1 MGDGHIGGSRDPLC
15 RCATERRDRDRRRA
29 ALRRAGSERPSTR
42 RRARRCAVATF
53 ALTCRSRSRG
63 EARRCAQARLRP
75 RTRTLQV
82 NRQEAERRGRGAETL
97 ACWYLRL
104 KGWRILARRARVRGG
119 EVDIVARRGRTLAF
133 VEVKARATEEAA
145 AFALDEWRLRRVIVA
160 AERLAPRYMRDGDD
174 VRIDALF
181 IVPGRWPNHLANVW
195 LG

>member
-1 MGDGHIGGSRDPLC
+1 M
-15 RCATERRDRDRRRA
+15 
-29 ALRRAGSERPSTR
+29 
-42 RRARRCAVATF
+42 
-53 ALTCRSRSRG
+53 
-63 EARRCAQARLRP
+63 
-75 RTRTLQV
+75 

-133 VEVKARATEEAA
+133 VEVKARATQEAA

-195 LG
+195 QG